1 MWKECSGWKFK
12 ILWLHFDGS
21 PGRGQ
26 QRCQR
31 CLRPRPNQKT
41 PGIVDWLAAL
51 VHTGRAAVRK
61 PLWTSNQARVTYITT
76 YTRTMQMSSPILS
89 LEVTWSKA
97 MRVETLKSYR
107 QDKKADKQR
116 SKLSDNTSSLL
127 TSRQIPEEMPVLV
140 TDSLYCIDICV
151 CHGLGLHPV
160 WECVVNTQADRN
172 CGIAGLTSVCS
183 QETNRDGLCRC
194 TTQNIYSIFMY
205 SGIVQCPSGGHYG
218 TLFWKTLEVNGE
230 IRFELCHESQI
241 WCEISSSYMLN
252 LSVNNIIPLNTQHQ
266 HEHGHRHCKE
276 KVLAKMKITI
286 KLVILT
292 TTVKSKGSLSVLWAA
307 NKQQQLKV
315 TMYRL
320 LPCWKKHHRP
330 APKHTKEM
338 FYQFWCWSILVFAAG
353 YIFSQPYIWLVL
365 RQTATFLDEK
375 LSFTSTNIICVIHVT
390 IQTGSM
396 NNLSL
401 KSQ

>member
-1 MWKECSGWKFK
+1 MEMHPFCTITAFNVATKNTHKHVFRVSGCIKECGIKFK
-12 ILWLHFDGS
+12 TKNVECGRNVPGKNLKHYDYILMAGS
-21 PGRGQ
+21 PGTGQ
-26 QRCQR
+26 QRC
-31 CLRPRPNQKT
+31 LRSCPTRKT
-41 PGIVDWLAAL
+41 PGIVDRLAAL
-51 VHTGRAAVRK
+51 VHTSRAAVRK
-61 PLWTSNQARVTYITT
+61 PLWTSSQARVTYITT

-127 TSRQIPEEMPVLV
+127 TSRQIPTEMPVLV

-160 WECVVNTQADRN
+160 WECAVTTQADRN

-183 QETNRDGLCRC
+183 QETNRDGLF
-194 TTQNIYSIFMY
+194 IYSIFMF
-205 SGIVQCPSGGHYG
+205 SGIVQCPSGGHPYFG
-218 TLFWKTLEVNGE
+218 KTLVANGE

-241 WCEISSSYMLN
+241 WCKISSSHILN

-266 HEHGHRHCKE
+266 HEHGRRLCKE
-276 KVLAKMKITI
+276 KALAKMEITI

-307 NKQQQLKV
+307 NIQQQLKV
-315 TMYRL
+315 TR
-320 LPCWKKHHRP
+320 WK
-330 APKHTKEM
+330 A
-338 FYQFWCWSILVFAAG
+338 
-353 YIFSQPYIWLVL
+353 
-365 RQTATFLDEK
+365 
-375 LSFTSTNIICVIHVT
+375 HVT
-390 IQTGSM
+390 HWGFSR
-396 NNLSL
+396 
-401 KSQ
+401 